1 MNIRIFILLVIISI
15 TGLSCQKQL
24 DLYPHSAASSANLS
38 AKDVELFLNGVYNKV
53 QNAPGRES
61 YIFSD
66 LIGGNLI
73 TARGTGGPIQL
84 INSLLRPEQ
93 AMISTSWNGYYNAL
107 YQVNVL
113 LESASSMEASSR
125 KDEILGV
132 AHFFRGY
139 IYYNLISRWGG
150 VPVLQK
156 NTTENV
162 ARNSEAEVW
171 AFIESELNAA
181 ISQAPNYNNYYYVS
195 KDAAKALMARVKL
208 AQGKMPEA
216 AALAE
221 QLITVSNFKLDSF
234 EKIFR
239 NQQNTEEIFAFKN
252 LTAES
257 TITISTLF
265 YTYAHPVKGSYAYA
279 PANDVMQLFEDGD
292 KRKAMSI
299 DVYGSDNVINK
310 YPSGQ
315 SGTDPIIVTRLAEMY
330 LISAEA
336 QGISGL
342 GRLNELRNTRGLPS
356 IFPIDD
362 AAYLDAVLLERRRE
376 LLAEGFRWYDL
387 VRLGKAKTDL
397 GISNA
402 QLKLPIP
409 EKELVLNNLL
419 EPNPGYGN

>member
-1 MNIRIFILLVIISI
+1 MNIKIFILLIILSI

-24 DLYPHSAASSANLS
+24 NLYPHSAASSANLS
-38 AKDVELFLNGVYNKV
+38 AKDVELFLNGVYSKV

-61 YIFSD
+61 YIMSD

-84 INSLLRPEQ
+84 INSILRPEQ
-93 AMISTSWNGYYNAL
+93 AMMSSSWNGYYNAL

-113 LESASSMEASSR
+113 LESASDMDASTR
-125 KDEILGV
+125 KEEILGT

-139 IYYNLISRWGG
+139 IYYNLVSRWGG

-156 NTTENV
+156 NTTANV
-162 ARNSEAEVW
+162 ARNTEAEVW
-171 AFIESELNAA
+171 AFIESELNQA
-181 ISQAPNYNNYYYVS
+181 IAQAPNYNNYYYVS

-208 AQGKMPEA
+208 AQGKMTEA
-216 AALAE
+216 ATLAE
-221 QLITVSNFKLDSF
+221 QLITAGNFKLDTF

-257 TITISTLF
+257 SIAISTLF

-279 PANDVMQLFEDGD
+279 PASDVMQLFEDGD

-336 QGISGL
+336 QGLSGL
-342 GRLNELRNTRGLPS
+342 GRLNQLRNTRGLPDVN
-356 IFPIDD
+356 PVGE
-362 AAYLDAVLLERRRE
+362 AAYINAVLLERRKE

-387 VRLGKAKTDL
+387 VRLQKAKTEL
-397 GISNA
+397 GITDA
-402 QLKLPIP
+402 QFKLPIP

-419 EPNPGYGN
+419 VPNPGYGN

>member
-1 MNIRIFILLVIISI
+1 
-15 TGLSCQKQL
+15 
-24 DLYPHSAASSANLS
+24 
-38 AKDVELFLNGVYNKV
+38 
-53 QNAPGRES
+53 
-61 YIFSD
+61 
-66 LIGGNLI
+66 
-73 TARGTGGPIQL
+73 
-84 INSLLRPEQ
+84 
-93 AMISTSWNGYYNAL
+93 
-107 YQVNVL
+107 
-113 LESASSMEASSR
+113 MEASSR